1 MSDLVVDALWEARF
15 SLAQIRRLAAR
26 GWVPHETCLVEITRG
41 LDTVVAERDAV
52 RARLAAVVEVI
63 EQAASEWDTL
73 DGSDPAISRGM
84 RMAADRVAAVP
95 VPVPPRDES
104 LYEPES

>member
-1 MSDLVVDALWEARF
+1 VSDSTAWLF
-15 SLAQIRRLAAR
+15 AAMR
-26 GWVPHETCLVEITRG
+26 DLGSQVKAHETCLVEITRG